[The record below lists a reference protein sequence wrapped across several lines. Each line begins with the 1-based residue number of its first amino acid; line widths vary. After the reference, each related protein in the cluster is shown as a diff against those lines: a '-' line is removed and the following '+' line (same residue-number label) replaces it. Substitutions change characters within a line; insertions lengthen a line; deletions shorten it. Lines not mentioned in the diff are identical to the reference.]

1 MQTINGIDITLYSL
15 CIKICNWSLDLG
27 RKFVLIF
34 FKKFCNTIEKVIF
47 LEIIHLVR
55 MQNFTEI

>member
-1 MQTINGIDITLYSL
+1 MQTINGIDITLYSV

-27 RKFVLIF
+27 RKIVLIF

-55 MQNFTEI
+55 MKNFTEI